1 MHYRSALLFSINLEN
16 VKVITKQ
23 VNATTT
29 LDWFRIISSANKF
42 PASNFRLLIFFC
54 CQTGQKVKRK
64 CTLSEID

>member
-16 VKVITKQ
+16 VKMITKQ

-42 PASNFRLLIFFC
+42 PASNFRLLIFL
-54 CQTGQKVKRK
+54 
-64 CTLSEID
+64 LSNRSKYEEKINTF

>member
-42 PASNFRLLIFFC
+42 PASNFRLLIFFA
-54 CQTGQKVKRK
+54 VKPVKIRRENEHFLK
-64 CTLSEID
+64 